1 MTAIE
6 EWDRLLTLWLN
17 LPAGRS
23 LLLDKIVSDI
33 ADSELLKGALFMALY
48 WWLWFEGRLRRRDV
62 VVGIVAATAAVILS
76 RLLQFSLPF
85 HQRPLLTP
93 GLEMHLPL
101 SIRPETYNAFS
112 SFPSDTATLFFAL
125 AVPLW
130 RRSRWLGAAAMAW
143 TILVI
148 CAPRAYLGIHYVSDV
163 LGGALFGLACMAVFC
178 PLLARTALPD
188 RVIYFAKVRPAL
200 FYPLA
205 FIATF
210 ELSILFY
217 DLRQFGLDAAHLAK
231 ALAG

>member
-1 MTAIE
+1 MMAME
-6 EWDRLLTLWLN
+6 QWDRLLTLWLN
-17 LPAGRS
+17 QPAGSS

-33 ADSELLKGALFMALY
+33 ADSDLLKGALFMALY
-48 WWLWFEGRLRRRDV
+48 WWLWFEGRLRQRDV
-62 VVGIVAATAAVILS
+62 VVAVIAAVAAVILS
-76 RLLQFSLPF
+76 RLLQFTLPF
-85 HQRPLLTP
+85 HQRPLLTT

-130 RRSRWLGAAAMAW
+130 RRSAWLGMATMAW

-148 CAPRAYLGIHYVSDV
+148 CAPRAYLGIHYASDV
-163 LGGALFGLACMAVFC
+163 LGGILLGLACMAIFC
-178 PLLARTALPD
+178 PLLARTSLPD
-188 RVIYFAKVRPAL
+188 RVVFFAKVHPAA